1 MKSTKKAGERR
12 CFRGKHPQKYG
23 HKQEVLRYFRDYPGD
38 ARHYIDLELLKPAKV
53 LANGYR
59 EFSIDNAVEVFYLRH
74 ERGLGASLNQ
84 FHPENEAE
92 NLADQDGRYQENLL
106 QLQKQ
111 KALLE
116 RQIERNIYYR
126 NLIQRAIHQKGQ
138 PLYLNVQ
145 QLFSLSF
152 LEFSPANLD
161 RQNVL
166 KMIEKWMQFPE
177 LLLWLSGSIQS
188 S

>member
-1 MKSTKKAGERR
+1 MVTSKKFCAISGITLET
-12 CFRGKHPQKYG
+12 
-23 HKQEVLRYFRDYPGD
+23 L
-38 ARHYIDLELLKPAKV
+38 RHYIDLELLKPAKV

-92 NLADQDGRYQENLL
+92 SLADQDARYQDNLV

-116 RQIERNIYYR
+116 RTDRTQSLLPQFNSALQSIRRNNFCI
-126 NLIQRAIHQKGQ
+126 
-138 PLYLNVQ
+138 
-145 QLFSLSF
+145 
-152 LEFSPANLD
+152 
-161 RQNVL
+161 
-166 KMIEKWMQFPE
+166 
-177 LLLWLSGSIQS
+177 
-188 S
+188 